1 MKERRKMCLG
11 IPAEVK
17 EVRDDGTALIESGSV
32 QTVVSLALIDA
43 VKPGDYV
50 IVHAGFA
57 IEIVD
62 EEEARKTRELF
73 DELARLDETS

>member
-1 MKERRKMCLG
+1 MCLG